1 MIEYLKAWYHR
12 NFSNPQA
19 VILVLM
25 IVLGAIT
32 VLFWGDILA
41 PVLASLVIAYA
52 LEGIV
57 RRVTNIGVPRL
68 ISVIFTVFVF
78 VTTLFIVVLGLVPL
92 AARQITSFVRDFP
105 YILEKLQ
112 QKIMALPDKYP
123 LISDE
128 QVTEVITRIN
138 NELVVYGQKLVSY
151 SLASAGNL
159 FTVMVYLIVIPLL
172 VFFMLKDKDA
182 ILAWFTRFLPKEHGL
197 AYKVWKD
204 VDIKMGNYIRGKL
217 LEIVIVGTAA
227 YIPLGLM
234 GLNYA
239 ATLSIFIGLSV
250 IIPYVGAIAVT
261 IPVAL
266 IAWFQWGPS
275 EEFLYAM
282 IAYLVVQALDA
293 NVLVP
298 LLFSEVVNMHPVAI
312 IVSVLVFGGLWGVW
326 GVFFA
331 IPLATLVQAVI
342 NAWPRGQQE
351 LLTGSSDPEQP
362 GSLRKGFP
370 VHRKPEP
377 GCLLFTP
384 CGVSGNGV
392 YDAA

>member
-1 MIEYLKAWYHR
+1 MIGYLKAWYER

-25 IVLGAIT
+25 IVLGAII
-32 VLFWGDILA
+32 VLYWGDILA

-57 RRVTNIGVPRL
+57 RRITRLGMPRI

-78 VTTLFIVVLGLVPL
+78 VTTLLIVLLGLVPVM
-92 AARQITSFVRDFP
+92 ARQLTQFVRDFP
-105 YILEKLQ
+105 YILDKLQ
-112 QKIMALPDKYP
+112 QKIIALPEKYP
-123 LISDE
+123 LISDV
-128 QVTEVITRIN
+128 QVNEVITRIN
-138 NELVVYGQKLVSY
+138 NELVEFGQKAVSY

-159 FTVMVYLIVIPLL
+159 FTMMVYLIVIPLL
-172 VFFMLKDKDA
+172 VFFMLKDKDKIIA
-182 ILAWFTRFLPKEHGL
+182 WLASFLPHEHGL
-197 AYKVWKD
+197 AYTVWKD

-217 LEIVIVGTAA
+217 LEILIVGVAA

-239 ATLSIFIGLSV
+239 ATISMFIGLSV

-261 IPVAL
+261 IPVAF
-266 IAWFQWGPS
+266 IAWFQWGPGDN
-275 EEFLYAM
+275 FLYVM

-342 NAWPRGQQE
+342 KAWPREQE
-351 LLTGSSDPEQP
+351 VARDEG
-362 GSLRKGFP
+362 
-370 VHRKPEP
+370 
-377 GCLLFTP
+377 
-384 CGVSGNGV
+384 
-392 YDAA
+392 

>member
-1 MIEYLKAWYHR
+1 MIEYLKDWYQR
-12 NFSNPQA
+12 NLSNPQA

-25 IVLGAIT
+25 IVFGTFI
-32 VLFWGDILA
+32 VLYWGDILA

-57 RRVTNIGVPRL
+57 KRVTNLGMPRI
-68 ISVIFTVFVF
+68 ISVIITVFVF
-78 VTTLFIVVLGLVPL
+78 VATLLIVVLGLVPL
-92 AARQITSFVRDFP
+92 VTRQITSFVRDFP

-112 QKIMALPDKYP
+112 QKIMALPTKYP

-128 QVTEVITRIN
+128 QATEVITRIN
-138 NELVVYGQKLVSY
+138 NELVIAGQKIVSY

-159 FTVMVYLIVIPLL
+159 FAVMVYLIVIPLL
-172 VFFMLKDKDA
+172 VFFMLKDKDK
-182 ILAWFTRFLPKEHGL
+182 ILAWFTRFLPREHGL

-217 LEIVIVGTAA
+217 LEILIVGIAA

-275 EEFLYAM
+275 DQFLYVM

-331 IPLATLVQAVI
+331 IPLATMVQAVI
-342 NAWPRGQQE
+342 NAWPRRARV
-351 LLTGSSDPEQP
+351 P
-362 GSLRKGFP
+362 
-370 VHRKPEP
+370 
-377 GCLLFTP
+377 
-384 CGVSGNGV
+384 
-392 YDAA
+392 AADG

>member
-1 MIEYLKAWYHR
+1 MIEYLKAWYER

-25 IVLGAIT
+25 IVLGSII
-32 VLFWGDILA
+32 VLYWGDILA

-57 RRVTNIGVPRL
+57 KRISNLGIPRI

-78 VTTLFIVVLGLVPL
+78 VTTLLIVLLGLVPVMI
-92 AARQITSFVRDFP
+92 RQLTQFVRDFP
-105 YILEKLQ
+105 YILDKLQ
-112 QKIMALPDKYP
+112 QKIIALPEKYP
-123 LISDE
+123 LISDV
-128 QVTEVITRIN
+128 QVNEVITRIN
-138 NELVVYGQKLVSY
+138 NELVEFGQKVVSY
-151 SLASAGNL
+151 SLASAGNF
-159 FTVMVYLIVIPLL
+159 FTMMVYLIVIPLL
-172 VFFMLKDKDA
+172 VFFMLKDKDRIIA
-182 ILAWFTRFLPKEHGL
+182 WLASFLPHEHGL
-197 AYKVWKD
+197 AYTVWKD

-217 LEIVIVGTAA
+217 LEILIVGVAA

-239 ATLSIFIGLSV
+239 ATISMFIGLSV

-266 IAWFQWGPS
+266 IAWFQWGPGDN
-275 EEFLYAM
+275 FLYVM

-298 LLFSEVVNMHPVAI
+298 VLFSEVVNMHPVAI
-312 IVSVLVFGGLWGVW
+312 IISVLVFGGLWGVW

-331 IPLATLVQAVI
+331 IPLATLVHAVI
-342 NAWPRGQQE
+342 KAWPR
-351 LLTGSSDPEQP
+351 EQA
-362 GSLRKGFP
+362 
-370 VHRKPEP
+370 VE
-377 GCLLFTP
+377 
-384 CGVSGNGV
+384 SGEM
-392 YDAA
+392 

>member
-1 MIEYLKAWYHR
+1 MIEYLKDWYQR

-25 IVLGAIT
+25 IVFGTII
-32 VLFWGDILA
+32 VLYWGDILA

-57 RRVTNIGVPRL
+57 RR
-68 ISVIFTVFVF
+68 ISVLGMPRIVSVIITVFVF
-78 VTTLFIVVLGLVPL
+78 VATLLIVLLGLVPL
-92 AARQITSFVRDFP
+92 VTRQITSFVRDFP
-105 YILEKLQ
+105 DILEKLQ
-112 QKIMALPDKYP
+112 QRIMALPERYP
-123 LISDE
+123 LISED
-128 QVTEVITRIN
+128 QVADVITRIN
-138 NELVVYGQKLVSY
+138 NELVEIGQKIVSY

-159 FTVMVYLIVIPLL
+159 FTVAVYLIVIPLL
-172 VFFMLKDKDA
+172 VFFMLKDKDQ
-182 ILAWFTRFLPKEHGL
+182 IIGWFARFLPKDHGL
-197 AYKVWKD
+197 AYTVWKD

-217 LEIVIVGTAA
+217 LEIVIVGIAA

-275 EEFLYAM
+275 DQFLYVL

-312 IVSVLVFGGLWGVW
+312 IISVLVFGGLWGVW

-342 NAWPRGQQE
+342 NAWPR
-351 LLTGSSDPEQP
+351 EQ
-362 GSLRKGFP
+362 K
-370 VHRKPEP
+370 E
-377 GCLLFTP
+377 
-384 CGVSGNGV
+384 
-392 YDAA
+392 A

>member
-1 MIEYLKAWYHR
+1 MIEYLKAWYQR

-25 IVLGAIT
+25 IVFGTII
-32 VLFWGDILA
+32 VLYWGNILA
-41 PVLASLVIAYA
+41 PVLASMVIAYA

-57 RRVTNIGVPRL
+57 RRISNLGVPRIL
-68 ISVIFTVFVF
+68 SVVFTVFVF
-78 VTTLFIVVLGLVPL
+78 VTTLLIILLGLVPL
-92 AARQITSFVRDFP
+92 ALRQITQFIRDFP
-105 YILEKLQ
+105 YILDKLQ
-112 QKIMALPDKYP
+112 QKIMALPERYP
-123 LISDE
+123 LISDV
-128 QVTEVITRIN
+128 QVNEVITSIN
-138 NELVVYGQKLVSY
+138 NELVVVGQKAVSY

-159 FTVMVYLIVIPLL
+159 FTMMVYLIVIPLL
-172 VFFMLKDKDA
+172 VFFMLKDKEK
-182 ILAWFTRFLPKEHGL
+182 IISWFTRFLPKDHGL
-197 AYKVWKD
+197 AYTVWKD
-204 VDIKMGNYIRGKL
+204 VDVKMGNYIRGKL
-217 LEIVIVGTAA
+217 LEILIVGIAA

-266 IAWFQWGPS
+266 IAWFQWGPGDQ
-275 EEFLYAM
+275 FLYVM
-282 IAYLVVQALDA
+282 ITYLVVQGLDA

-312 IVSVLVFGGLWGVW
+312 IISVLVFGGLWGVW

-342 NAWPRGQQE
+342 NAWPRGQQV
-351 LLTGSSDPEQP
+351 TG
-362 GSLRKGFP
+362 G
-370 VHRKPEP
+370 
-377 GCLLFTP
+377 
-384 CGVSGNGV
+384 
-392 YDAA
+392 

>member
-1 MIEYLKAWYHR
+1 MIEFLKAWYSR

-25 IVLGAIT
+25 IVLGTIL
-32 VLFWGDILA
+32 VLYWGDILA

-52 LEGIV
+52 LEGVVKRI
-57 RRVTNIGVPRL
+57 TNLGAPRL
-68 ISVIFTVFVF
+68 LTVIFTVFVF
-78 VTTLFIVVLGLVPL
+78 VTTLLIIMLGLVPVVL
-92 AARQITSFVRDFP
+92 RQLTQFVKDFP
-105 YILEKLQ
+105 RILEKLQ
-112 QKIMALPDKYP
+112 QLILSLPEKYP
-123 LISDE
+123 LISE
-128 QVTEVITRIN
+128 VQVNEVITSIN
-138 NELVVYGQKLVSY
+138 NELLVVGQKALSY

-159 FTVMVYLIVIPLL
+159 FTTMVYLIVIPLL
-172 VFFMLKDKDA
+172 VFFMLKDKEQ
-182 ILAWFTRFLPKEHGL
+182 IIAWFSRFLPDDHAL
-197 AYKVWKD
+197 AHKVWKD
-204 VDIKMGNYIRGKL
+204 VDVKMGNYIRGKL
-217 LEIVIVGTAA
+217 LEILIVGVAA
-227 YIPLGLM
+227 YIPLAFM

-239 ATLSIFIGLSV
+239 ATLSLFIGLSV

-275 EEFLYAM
+275 DNFMYVM

-312 IVSVLVFGGLWGVW
+312 IISVLVFGGLWGVW

-342 NAWPRGQQE
+342 KAWPR
-351 LLTGSSDPEQP
+351 
-362 GSLRKGFP
+362 
-370 VHRKPEP
+370 EP
-377 GCLLFTP
+377 AME
-384 CGVSGNGV
+384 SG
-392 YDAA
+392 

>member
-1 MIEYLKAWYHR
+1 MIEYLKAWYQR

-25 IVLGAIT
+25 IVLGTII
-32 VLFWGDILA
+32 VLYWGDILA

-57 RRVTNIGVPRL
+57 RRIANLGVPRIL
-68 ISVIFTVFVF
+68 SVVFTVFVF
-78 VTTLFIVVLGLVPL
+78 VTTLLIILLGLVPL
-92 AARQITSFVRDFP
+92 ALRQITQFIRDFP
-105 YILEKLQ
+105 YILDKLQ
-112 QKIMALPDKYP
+112 QKIMALPEKYP
-123 LISDE
+123 LISDV
-128 QVTEVITRIN
+128 QVNEVITSIN
-138 NELVVYGQKLVSY
+138 NELVAVGQKAVSY

-159 FTVMVYLIVIPLL
+159 FTMMVYLIVIPLL
-172 VFFMLKDKDA
+172 VFFMLKDKEK
-182 ILAWFTRFLPKEHGL
+182 IIAWFTRFLPREHGL
-197 AYKVWKD
+197 AYTVWKD
-204 VDIKMGNYIRGKL
+204 VDVKMGNYIRGKL
-217 LEIVIVGTAA
+217 LEILIVGIAA

-266 IAWFQWGPS
+266 IAWFQWGPGDQ
-275 EEFLYAM
+275 FLYVM

-312 IVSVLVFGGLWGVW
+312 IISVLVFGGLWGVW

-331 IPLATLVQAVI
+331 IPLATLVQAVLK
-342 NAWPRGQQE
+342 AWPRGE
-351 LLTGSSDPEQP
+351 T
-362 GSLRKGFP
+362 
-370 VHRKPEP
+370 VA
-377 GCLLFTP
+377 
-384 CGVSGNGV
+384 SG
-392 YDAA
+392 

>member
-1 MIEYLKAWYHR
+1 MIEYLKAWYQR

-25 IVLGAIT
+25 IVLGTII
-32 VLFWGDILA
+32 VLYWGDILA

-57 RRVTNIGVPRL
+57 RRISNLGVPRI
-68 ISVIFTVFVF
+68 ISVVFTVFVF
-78 VTTLFIVVLGLVPL
+78 VTTLLIILLGLVPL
-92 AARQITSFVRDFP
+92 ALRQITSFVRDFP
-105 YILEKLQ
+105 YILDKLQ
-112 QKIMALPDKYP
+112 QKIIALPEKYP
-123 LISDE
+123 LISDM
-128 QVTEVITRIN
+128 QVNEVITSIN
-138 NELVVYGQKLVSY
+138 NELVAVGQKAVSY

-159 FTVMVYLIVIPLL
+159 FTMMVYLIVIPLL
-172 VFFMLKDKDA
+172 VFFMLKDKEK
-182 ILAWFTRFLPKEHGL
+182 IIIWFTRFLPKDHGL
-197 AYKVWKD
+197 AYTVWKD

-217 LEIVIVGTAA
+217 AEILIIGIAA
-227 YIPLGLM
+227 YIPLALM

-261 IPVAL
+261 VPVAL

-275 EEFLYAM
+275 DSFLYVM

-312 IVSVLVFGGLWGVW
+312 IISVLVFGGLWGVW

-342 NAWPRGQQE
+342 NAWPRGGEE
-351 LLTGSSDPEQP
+351 LGAS
-362 GSLRKGFP
+362 
-370 VHRKPEP
+370 
-377 GCLLFTP
+377 
-384 CGVSGNGV
+384 N
-392 YDAA
+392 

>member
-1 MIEYLKAWYHR
+1 MIEYLKDWYRR

-25 IVLGAIT
+25 IVFGTFI
-32 VLFWGDILA
+32 VLYWGDILA

-57 RRVTNIGVPRL
+57 RR
-68 ISVIFTVFVF
+68 ISVLGMPRIVSVIITVFVF
-78 VTTLFIVVLGLVPL
+78 VATLLIVLLGLVPL
-92 AARQITSFVRDFP
+92 VTRQITSFVRDFP
-105 YILEKLQ
+105 DILEKLQ
-112 QKIMALPDKYP
+112 QRIMALPERYP
-123 LISDE
+123 LISED
-128 QVTEVITRIN
+128 QVADVITRIN
-138 NELVVYGQKLVSY
+138 NELVAIGQKIVSY

-159 FTVMVYLIVIPLL
+159 FTVAVYLIVIPLL
-172 VFFMLKDKDA
+172 VFFMLKDKDQ
-182 ILAWFTRFLPKEHGL
+182 IIGWFTRFLPKDHGL
-197 AYKVWKD
+197 AYTVWKD

-217 LEIVIVGTAA
+217 LEIVIVGIAA

-275 EEFLYAM
+275 DQFIYVL

-342 NAWPRGQQE
+342 NAWPR
-351 LLTGSSDPEQP
+351 EQ
-362 GSLRKGFP
+362 R
-370 VHRKPEP
+370 E
-377 GCLLFTP
+377 T
-384 CGVSGNGV
+384 
-392 YDAA
+392 

>member
-1 MIEYLKAWYHR
+1 MIGYLKDWYQR

-25 IVLGAIT
+25 IVFGTII
-32 VLFWGDILA
+32 VLYWGDILA

-57 RRVTNIGVPRL
+57 RR
-68 ISVIFTVFVF
+68 ISVLGMPRIVSVIITVFVF
-78 VTTLFIVVLGLVPL
+78 VATLLIVLLGLVPL
-92 AARQITSFVRDFP
+92 VTRQITSFVRDFP
-105 YILEKLQ
+105 DILEKLQ
-112 QKIMALPDKYP
+112 QRIMALPERYP
-123 LISDE
+123 LISED
-128 QVTEVITRIN
+128 QVADVITRIN
-138 NELVVYGQKLVSY
+138 NELVEIGQKIVSY

-159 FTVMVYLIVIPLL
+159 FTVAVYLIVIPLL
-172 VFFMLKDKDA
+172 VFFMLKDKDQ
-182 ILAWFTRFLPKEHGL
+182 IIGWFTRFLPKDHGL
-197 AYKVWKD
+197 AYTVWKD

-217 LEIVIVGTAA
+217 LEIVIVGIAA

-275 EEFLYAM
+275 DQFLYVLM
-282 IAYLVVQALDA
+282 AYLVVQALDA

-342 NAWPRGQQE
+342 NAWPR
-351 LLTGSSDPEQP
+351 EQ
-362 GSLRKGFP
+362 K
-370 VHRKPEP
+370 E
-377 GCLLFTP
+377 
-384 CGVSGNGV
+384 
-392 YDAA
+392 A